1 MPKVASRAMPRSTA
15 KRVTRSTRAKR
26 PASRGGKGQRSPA
39 AGLPR
44 GVIVG
49 GALLAALGVTCILLA
64 ILSPSPL
71 TPDVTARLFVT
82 STGVEPLESVVAPAA
97 PGRWDTIYIHHS
109 KTPGGDT
116 STLADLARARGIVG
130 PPDHFV
136 IGNGDGMGDG
146 EVQVTSRWS
155 EQSPA
160 ASPAP
165 GARIEPGCIS
175 ICLIG
180 DFDRMRPTEAQRASL
195 ARLLGVLEDRLQL
208 GADRVLQLSQ
218 EGSAAGVGRH
228 FVR

>member
-1 MPKVASRAMPRSTA
+1 MPKVASRAKPRSPA
-15 KRVTRSTRAKR
+15 KRTTRSTSTKR
-26 PASRGGKGQRSPA
+26 PAPRGGKAKRTSA

-64 ILSPSPL
+64 LLSPSPL

-82 STGVEPLESVVAPAA
+82 STGDEPLETVVGTAA
-97 PGRWDTIYIHHS
+97 KGRWDAIYIHHS

-155 EQSPA
+155 QQAPA
-160 ASPAP
+160 ASPAQ
-165 GARIEPGCIS
+165 GARVEPGCIS

-195 ARLLGVLEDRLQL
+195 ARLLAVLQARLQL
-208 GADRVLQLSQ
+208 GPDRVVQLSQ

>member
-1 MPKVASRAMPRSTA
+1 
-15 KRVTRSTRAKR
+15 
-26 PASRGGKGQRSPA
+26 
-39 AGLPR
+39 
-44 GVIVG
+44 
-49 GALLAALGVTCILLA
+49 
-64 ILSPSPL
+64 
-71 TPDVTARLFVT
+71 
-82 STGVEPLESVVAPAA
+82 TGVEPLESVVAAAA
-97 PGRWDTIYIHHS
+97 PGRWDTICIPHR
-109 KTPGGDT
+109 KTPGGGT
-116 STLADLARARGIVG
+116 STLAALARAGRIDGA
-130 PPDHFV
+130 PHHFV
-136 IGNGDGMGDG
+136 IGSREGMGDG

-175 ICLIG
+175 ICRSG